1 MSEELIIELVLVTIF
16 SVVTH
21 ILIDRFKIWN
31 QKRRERSLE
40 NTPIEDTH
48 PFPISGSG
56 TTVPPLPVRN
66 NQSVQF
72 SNISSQTHNV
82 AGGGATPPA
91 LPHRK
96 TRNNMN
102 IEDFP
107 RCPIHKCCNRRG
119 EEQKIFYDS
128 NRKMWRCYHG
138 HSFSS

>member
-1 MSEELIIELVLVTIF
+1 MSEELVIELVLITIF
-16 SVVTH
+16 SVITNL
-21 ILIDRFKIWN
+21 IIDRVKNWK
-31 QKRRERSLE
+31 QKRKLE

-48 PFPISGSG
+48 PFPISGNN

-66 NQSVQF
+66 THPVQS
-72 SNISSQTHNV
+72 SNVSSQTHNI
-82 AGGGATPPA
+82 AGGHSIPPA
-91 LPHRK
+91 LPHRQM
-96 TRNNMN
+96 RNNMN

-128 NRKMWRCYHG
+128 SRKMWRCYHG